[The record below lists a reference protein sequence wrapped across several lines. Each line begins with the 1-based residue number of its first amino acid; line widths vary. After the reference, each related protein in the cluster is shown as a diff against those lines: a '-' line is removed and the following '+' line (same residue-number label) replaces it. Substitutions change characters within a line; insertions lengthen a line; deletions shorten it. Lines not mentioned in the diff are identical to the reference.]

1 MSSTL
6 ATRSSREPAPSSTP
20 NGKRSPR
27 WTRSSCPFSTF
38 TTRSGWAPRSRPPTW
53 QVIASDCFGLLR
65 VASDC
70 FGLLRVASGCF
81 GLLRIASGPKVAPA
95 NVAGARSSLDS
106 HAAAAISRAAAA
118 RSQAPPLPPDDLRM
132 LDPRAGLQ
140 VDGIV
145 SPSGAEALRAPAKAF
160 LGPGGGTAH
169 VRLLLCAEAA
179 ARLPA
184 TLPGEDGHA
193 AGHVEGAP
201 SKPMSAA
208 LGSTP
213 DDNDANPLARIL
225 DEIRF
230 T

>member
-1 MSSTL
+1 MDSLVVPFLDFYNSLGLGPKVT
-6 ATRSSREPAPSSTP
+6 PA
-20 NGKRSPR
+20 
-27 WTRSSCPFSTF
+27 
-38 TTRSGWAPRSRPPTW
+38 
-53 QVIASDCFGLLR
+53 D
-65 VASDC
+65 VAGD
-70 FGLLRVASGCF
+70 CF
-81 GLLRIASGPKVAPA
+81 GLLRIASGCFGLLLGPKVAPA
-95 NVAGARSSLDS
+95 TLAGARSSLDS
-106 HAAAAISRAAAA
+106 RAAAAISNQQSAINRLPRGRCNQQSAINQQSIDSRAAAA